1 MNSQA
6 DTLQKSILAVFDAA
20 SNPLMPSDLEAAL
33 AKLGHPIKRSA
44 LGVRLNALLNQKEI
58 EKLGRGRAVRYQRRS
73 EAAWFAIP
81 SDQRPNVP
89 YDYHRLGAYVPNET
103 HWLTMEMR
111 DALEKAQPARTSI
124 STYAR
129 DVAEKLAVDLS
140 YASSQLEG
148 NTYTYLDTEVLV
160 KYGQAA
166 VGKEA
171 DETQMILNHKQAVS
185 YLVDVSAETQLL
197 PRTIREFHSLLAQD
211 LLDPREV
218 GAIRQRTVSIGGS
231 SYQPLAIPS
240 RLQEEFERL
249 VTKGNAII
257 NPFEQSLFWMV
268 SLAYLQPFLD
278 VNKRTGRLVCN
289 VPLLREGRAP
299 LSFMAMD
306 KTGYVKGLLEFYELG
321 LTATIAETFT
331 QAYVASA
338 QRYDAHLTRD
348 PQSLLIDRQYKRE
361 IAQIVGEWVNNVAH
375 QEPDHWEDVIASVL
389 SPITLSEGAST
400 AIEER
405 AKTVINGLNEANRI
419 IYGISHADYELYVKH
434 LVPKPAPTRSRRG
447 PS

>member
-1 MNSQA
+1 MTPSH
-6 DTLQKSILAVFDAA
+6 DSLQKAILTALDAVADPVAPSQLQLILAQA
-20 SNPLMPSDLEAAL
+20 
-33 AKLGHPIKRSA
+33 GHRIQRTA
-44 LGVRLNALLNQKEI
+44 LGVRLAALRDEGEI
-58 EKLGRGRAVRYQRRS
+58 EQVGRGRSVRYRRQGD
-73 EAAWFAIP
+73 AAWFAVP
-81 SDQRPNVP
+81 PEQRPAVP
-89 YDYHRLGAYVPNET
+89 YDLMRLGAYVPNET
-103 HWLTMEMR
+103 QWLDTHMR
-111 DALEKAQPARTSI
+111 EALENAQPARTSL

-140 YASSQLEG
+140 YASSHLEG

-166 VGKEA
+166 TGKEA

-185 YLVDVSAETQLL
+185 YLVDICAEPQLSS
-197 PRTIREFHSLLAQD
+197 RTIREFHSLLSQE

-218 GAIRQRTVSIGGS
+218 GAIRHRAVSIGGS
-231 SYQPLAIPS
+231 SYKPLAVPS
-240 RLQEEFERL
+240 QLQEEFEKL
-249 VTKGNAII
+249 VIKGNAIT

-299 LSFMAMD
+299 LSFMSMD
-306 KTGYVKGLLEFYELG
+306 KTAYVKGLLEFYELG
-321 LTATIAETFT
+321 KMTTIAAAFT

-361 IAQIVGEWVNNVAH
+361 ISQIVREWVGVVAR
-375 QEPDHWEDVIASVL
+375 QEPDHWEDVVASVL
-389 SPITLSEGAST
+389 NPITLTPGNRA
-400 AIEER
+400 AIEAR
-405 AKTVINGLNEANRI
+405 SQVMVTGLNEANRI
-419 IYGISHADYELYVKH
+419 IYGIPHSEYETYLKH
-434 LVPKPAPTRSRRG
+434 CAPAIPRTRRSRH
-447 PS
+447 P